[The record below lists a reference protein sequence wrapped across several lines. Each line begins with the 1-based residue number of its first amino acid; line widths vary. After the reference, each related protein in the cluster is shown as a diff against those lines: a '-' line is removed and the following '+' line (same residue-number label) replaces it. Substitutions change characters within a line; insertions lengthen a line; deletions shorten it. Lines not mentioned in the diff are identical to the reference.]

1 MDKFIHT
8 PWGRESPYFC
18 GMASPYAR
26 KIPLLDCGHEYI
38 RRVLH
43 GRWKIVLLLRIANG
57 HQRPG
62 ELARTIP
69 QASRRVLDAQLL
81 ELVAHGVVR
90 KTVFDEVI
98 QHVEYELTELG
109 QSLLPVITVMGEWGS
124 THIQHLRETIK

>member
-1 MDKFIHT
+1 M
-8 PWGRESPYFC
+8 GE
-18 GMASPYAR
+18 G
-26 KIPLLDCGHEYI
+26 IPLLLRHGQPVCAQDSPA
-38 RRVLH
+38 RLRARVHSAGAAWALE
-43 GRWKIVLLLRIANG
+43 IVLLLRIANG

-124 THIQHLRETIK
+124 IHIQHLRETIK